1 MYRVFNMG
9 HRMEIYVDPEHAQA
23 IIDVAASFQVEAKV
37 IGHVEASD
45 VAEVH
50 IHTVEGIEIYQ
61 V

>member
-1 MYRVFNMG
+1 MG